1 MIENSMDH
9 LAGIDAN
16 PYVWP
21 FDGEWSS
28 GDTALLLL
36 GFQSGIVRSL
46 AAEAERDSAMRLIEA
61 AGRRGLAIIASRR
74 GQDPEGGALARR
86 RVALGDD
93 VPAKDSVDWQFDDSI
108 SLPPGAIIVDHAGD
122 NAFFGT
128 GLEDTLRRR
137 AIRNLLVTGLPT
149 DGLVHATQRAAND
162 MGFECLTVIDAC
174 KGTSPGRHEAQL
186 RITTF
191 GNGLFGAIASAAA
204 VEAALGNYQE

>member
-9 LAGIDAN
+9 FGRIDAN
-16 PYVWP
+16 PYAWP

-36 GFQSGIVRSL
+36 GFQSGGVRGL
-46 AAEAERDSAMRLIEA
+46 AAEAERDTAIRLIGA
-61 AGRRGLAIIASRR
+61 ASRRGLAIIASRR
-74 GQDPEGGALARR
+74 GQDPDGGALARR
-86 RVALGDD
+86 RAVLGDEL
-93 VPAKDSVDWQFDDSI
+93 PQKGSADWQFDDSI
-108 SLPPGAIIVDHAGD
+108 SLPLGTIIIDHAGD

-174 KGTSPGRHEAQL
+174 KGTSPARHDAQL

-204 VEAALGNYQE
+204 VEAVLGNHQE

>member
-1 MIENSMDH
+1 MVENSMDH
-9 LAGIDAN
+9 FGRIDAN
-16 PYVWP
+16 PYAWP

-46 AAEAERDSAMRLIEA
+46 AAEAERDTAIRLIEA

-74 GQDPEGGALARR
+74 GLTPESGAVARR
-86 RVALGDD
+86 RAVFGDE
-93 VPAKDSVDWQFDDSI
+93 VPPKESPDWQFDDGM
-108 SLPPGAIIVDHAGD
+108 SLPTAAVIVDHAGD

-128 GLEDTLRRR
+128 CLEDTLRRR
-137 AIRNLLVTGLPT
+137 AIRNLLMTGLPT

-174 KGTSPGRHEAQL
+174 KGTSPARHDAQL
-186 RITTF
+186 RMTTF